1 MKSRMFVL
9 FTLFIASAI
18 SFATVAIKAPPS
30 SYQLLI
36 FEGSDWCRICIKL
49 EQTILS
55 NDAFINF
62 SKEQQIEL
70 IRLDFPQR
78 ISLDQQT
85 QDYNASMAEKYNCDG
100 SFPTLLLVNEANEE
114 VKKITYRNESL
125 SDFLG
130 IMVNTLKENEK

>member
-1 MKSRMFVL
+1 MKSRRFVL
-9 FTLFIASAI
+9 FALFVVSTI
-18 SFATVAIKAPPS
+18 SFAAVAFKAPPS

-78 ISLDQQT
+78 ISLDQKT
-85 QDYNASMAEKYNCDG
+85 QDYNASMAEKYNFDG
-100 SFPTLLLVNEANEE
+100 SFPTLLLVNETSE
-114 VKKITYRNESL
+114 VVEKITYRNESL

-130 IMVNTLKENEK
+130 IMVNTLEAYEK

>member
-1 MKSRMFVL
+1 MKSRRFVL
-9 FTLFIASAI
+9 FTLFIAFAF
-18 SFATVAIKAPPS
+18 SFATAGFNAPPP

-70 IRLDFPQR
+70 IRLDFPQG
-78 ISLDQQT
+78 ISLDQKT
-85 QDYNASMAEKYNCDG
+85 QDFNASMAEKYNFDG
-100 SFPTLLLVNEANEE
+100 SFPTLLLVNETGEE
-114 VKKITYRNESL
+114 IKKITYRNESL

-130 IMVNTLKENEK
+130 IMVNTLEGNEE